1 MRRKPAEALLIDFDG
16 VLRHHDAAAYGDFE
30 ARHGIAP
37 AALLASGLEW
47 ARQLPA
53 ITGHITRQQWL
64 DSIAEHTGA
73 SAAALTE
80 WDAYR
85 GYVDETVLAF
95 VREARA
101 AGRRVGLATNATDD
115 LHDDLA
121 RFGLSDAFDAVFSS
135 ADMGVHKPAREYFGQ
150 ACRTLETP
158 PSLCLFVD
166 DTDRNIRGA
175 RAAGLLA
182 ARWNGPDDL
191 RYLRGAL
198 GL

>member
-1 MRRKPAEALLIDFDG
+1 VRRKPAEALLIDFDG
-16 VLRHHDAAAYGDFE
+16 VLRHFDESRYGDF
-30 ARHGIAP
+30 AQRHGVAP

-53 ITGHITRQQWL
+53 ITGHVTRQQWL

-73 SAAALTE
+73 SAVALTE

-95 VREARA
+95 VREVRA

-121 RFGLSDAFDAVFSS
+121 LFGLKDDFDAVLSS
-135 ADMGVHKPAREYFGQ
+135 ADLGVHKPTKQFFAQ
-150 ACRTLETP
+150 ACRALDTP

-166 DTDRNIRGA
+166 DTDRNVRGA

-182 ARWNGPDDL
+182 ARWNGLDDL
-191 RYLRGAL
+191 RYLRAAL

>member
-16 VLRHHDAAAYGDFE
+16 VLRHHDPAAYGDFE
-30 ARHGIAP
+30 ARHGVAP
-37 AALLASGLEW
+37 ATLLASGLEW

-53 ITGHITRQQWL
+53 IVGHITRQQWL
-64 DSIAEHTGA
+64 DAIAEHTGA

-85 GYVDETVLAF
+85 GYIDQTVLAF
-95 VREARA
+95 VREVRA
-101 AGRRVGLATNATDD
+101 AGRKVGLATNATDD

-121 RFGLSDAFDAVFSS
+121 LFDLKDDFDAVLSS
-135 ADMGVHKPAREYFGQ
+135 ADLGVHKPTKQFFAQ
-150 ACRTLETP
+150 ACQALATP

-175 RAAGLLA
+175 RVAGLLA
-182 ARWNGPDDL
+182 ARWSGPDDL
-191 RYLRGAL
+191 RYLRAAL